1 MSHFY
6 RQKSYSF
13 NETDEMLTEIKKE
26 MSNFITKEEAELI
39 WNRRFAIVDPPPYW
53 HDNRRVEELLMRI
66 DMLNHQ
72 VIELKCE
79 LESIKNEKSSKYKE
93 LDEPTM

>member
-6 RQKSYSF
+6 RQRSYTFS
-13 NETDEMLTEIKKE
+13 ETDEMLTDMRKE

-53 HDNRRVEELLMRI
+53 HGDSKVQELLVRI
-66 DMLNHQ
+66 EKLTCE
-72 VIELKCE
+72 VISLKYE
-79 LESIKNEKSSKYKE
+79 LESIKNDNSSKYKE